1 MWQKKAVAGTTEAQA
16 PPPLALRPEAEHG
29 EEPAY
34 APFPDN
40 GSKDLAISDRPR
52 AGRWLWIVGLLL
64 LIATA
69 IGAAWAINSG
79 NGGDA
84 GVDQTAAT
92 PPGIVSLGLVDVEPG
107 IAKLFPLQPGRVVF
121 VAPEGKFVKKGEVI
135 LSVDKTLANFNL
147 EQAKAALEDARLLLK
162 EAEKKP
168 KKHEIDQQTQ
178 KRVIAIATSKM
189 KVAEYELEKKKK
201 LFFEEKIISKE
212 DLGIVQETYNGL
224 ADLVEIEKNKLKQ
237 LELLDPKVE
246 VNRAQRDVAA
256 KQAQKGKAELA
267 LQECD
272 IKAPADGTV
281 LRVFFQVGESLPRDP
296 KFPAI
301 QFCPNSKRIVRAEV
315 LQEWASHVAKGQKV
329 MIEDDTHS
337 GAKWTG
343 EVKYVSDW
351 ITQKRDMILEPF
363 MVNDVRTLECVIDV
377 NPGGPPMRIGQ
388 RVRVTILQGN

>member
-16 PPPLALRPEAEHG
+16 PPALALRPETEHA

-40 GSKDLAISDRPR
+40 GGKDVAMADRPR
-52 AGRWLWIVGLLL
+52 SGRWLWIVGVLL

-79 NGGDA
+79 NGSDA
-84 GVDQTAAT
+84 GLGQTAAT
-92 PPGIVSLGLVDVEPG
+92 PPGIVSLGQVDVEPG
-107 IAKLFPLQPGRVVF
+107 IAKLYPLQPGRVLF
-121 VAPEGKFVKKGEVI
+121 VAPEGKFVKKGDVI
-135 LSVDKTLANFNL
+135 LSVDKKLANFNL
-147 EQAKAALEDARLLLK
+147 QQATAALEDARLLLK

-178 KRVIAIATSKM
+178 KKVIAIATSKM
-189 KVAEYELEKKKK
+189 KVAEYELEKTKK
-201 LFFEEKIISKE
+201 LLGEKVVSKE

-237 LELLDPKVE
+237 LELVDPKVD
-246 VNRAQRDVAA
+246 VNRIQRDVDA
-256 KQAQKGKAELA
+256 KEAQKGKAELA
-267 LQECD
+267 LEECD
-272 IKAPADGTV
+272 IRAPSDGTV
-281 LRVFFQVGESLPRDP
+281 LRVFVQEGEILGPDP

-315 LQEWASHVAKGQKV
+315 LQEWAGHVAEGQKAI
-329 MIEDDTHS
+329 IEDDTHS
-337 GAKWTG
+337 GVQWTG
-343 EVKYVSDW
+343 KVKYVSDW
-351 ITQKRDMILEPF
+351 ITQKRGMILEPF

-388 RVRVTILQGN
+388 RVRVTIQQGNP